1 MHTIRIRR
9 SLFRFQLL
17 PVTNSNCGA
26 QMAWS
31 EVASGS
37 PWSSIEIE
45 AQNCL
50 FGCANR
56 VTDVIYIMHVFVGS
70 TARHPRFIWGLEAR
84 SSDFLNSAPDA
95 ALKKFYVTQTQRSK
109 QCGLTARDFRA
120 RGPKYVSHCC
130 QVASCQANS
139 RIAASKGA

>member
-1 MHTIRIRR
+1 
-9 SLFRFQLL
+9 
-17 PVTNSNCGA
+17 
-26 QMAWS
+26 MAWS

-70 TARHPRFIWGLEAR
+70 TARQSRFIWGLEAR

-95 ALKKFYVTQTQRSK
+95 ELKKFYVTQTQRSK
-109 QCGLTARDFRA
+109 QCGLKVVYA
-120 RGPKYVSHCC
+120 
-130 QVASCQANS
+130 
-139 RIAASKGA
+139 

>member
-9 SLFRFQLL
+9 SLFRFQLYML

-37 PWSSIEIE
+37 TWSSIEIE

-56 VTDVIYIMHVFVGS
+56 VTDAICIMHVFVRS
-70 TARHPRFIWGLEAR
+70 SERQPRFIWGLEAR

-95 ALKKFYVTQTQRSK
+95 ELKKFYVTQTQRSK
-109 QCGLTARDFRA
+109 QCGLR
-120 RGPKYVSHCC
+120 HII
-130 QVASCQANS
+130 ASFKNRWRMACTT
-139 RIAASKGA
+139 IAITMSFPACLETDL

>member
-9 SLFRFQLL
+9 SLFRFELL
-17 PVTNSNCGA
+17 PVTNSNCAA

-50 FGCANR
+50 FDCANH

-70 TARHPRFIWGLEAR
+70 TERQPRFIWGLEAR
-84 SSDFLNSAPDA
+84 SSDVLNSAPDA
-95 ALKKFYVTQTQRSK
+95 ELKNF
-109 QCGLTARDFRA
+109 
-120 RGPKYVSHCC
+120 
-130 QVASCQANS
+130 
-139 RIAASKGA
+139 

>member
-37 PWSSIEIE
+37 PWSSIETE

-70 TARHPRFIWGLEAR
+70 TARQSRFIWGLEAR

-95 ALKKFYVTQTQRSK
+95 ELKKFYVTQTQRSK
-109 QCGLTARDFRA
+109 QCGLTAA
-120 RGPKYVSHCC
+120 VSPSTFSVSLRHALCRRLV
-130 QVASCQANS
+130 QKRLVQDGRSCQ
-139 RIAASKGA
+139 

>member
-9 SLFRFQLL
+9 SLFRFELL
-17 PVTNSNCGA
+17 PVTNPNCAA

-50 FGCANR
+50 FDCANR
-56 VTDVIYIMHVFVGS
+56 VTDMLYIMHVFVES
-70 TARHPRFIWGLEAR
+70 TERQLRFICGLKAR

-95 ALKKFYVTQTQRSK
+95 QLKNFYVTQTQRSK
-109 QCGLTARDFRA
+109 QCGLMLGNDMFAMKCATVDSRLTAGQNMMRQ
-120 RGPKYVSHCC
+120 G
-130 QVASCQANS
+130 
-139 RIAASKGA
+139 